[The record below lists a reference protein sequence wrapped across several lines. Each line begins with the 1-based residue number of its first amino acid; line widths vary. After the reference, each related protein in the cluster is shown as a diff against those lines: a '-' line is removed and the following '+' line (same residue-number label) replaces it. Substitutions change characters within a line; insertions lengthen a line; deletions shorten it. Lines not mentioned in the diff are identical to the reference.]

1 MKLKLDKK
9 NRKYIEIEVENED
22 STAILKYYEKNT
34 KQIKQ
39 LREAIKKD
47 NKNIDDLNESQ
58 FLQNL
63 KGNKEVIKELID
75 FYEENGNFYEFMNEC
90 DVELGKLKRTFSI

>member
-90 DVELGKLKRTFSI
+90 DLELGKQKKKD

>member
-75 FYEENGNFYEFMNEC
+75 FYEDNGNFYEFMNEC
-90 DVELGKLKRTFSI
+90 DAELGKLKKKD